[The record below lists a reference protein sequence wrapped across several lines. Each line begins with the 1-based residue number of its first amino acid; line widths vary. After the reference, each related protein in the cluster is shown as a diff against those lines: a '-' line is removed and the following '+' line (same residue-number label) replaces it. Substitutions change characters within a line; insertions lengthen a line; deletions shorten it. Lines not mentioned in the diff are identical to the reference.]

1 MIDIDIYLGLVHY
14 PVYNKNMQA
23 VTTSVTNFD
32 IHDIARSCKTYDV
45 KKYYII
51 HPLDTQKEII
61 DKIVDY
67 WQEGYGNIY
76 NPDRSEA
83 MKIVNVV
90 KDIASTV
97 ANIIIDT
104 GKKPIVVA
112 TDARIYP
119 NTVSYMKLSSLVKE
133 EKRPLLLL
141 FGTGWGI
148 EKSVME
154 SFDYILQ
161 PILGKGEYNHLSVR
175 SAVAIILDRL
185 AGEKWWQNN

>member
-1 MIDIDIYLGLVHY
+1 MIDIYLGLVHY

>member
-185 AGEKWWQNN
+185 AGEK